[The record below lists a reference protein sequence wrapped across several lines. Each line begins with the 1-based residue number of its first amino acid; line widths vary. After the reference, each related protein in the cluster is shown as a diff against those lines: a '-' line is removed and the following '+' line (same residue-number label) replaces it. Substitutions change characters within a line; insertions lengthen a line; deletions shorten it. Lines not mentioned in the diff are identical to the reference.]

1 MRLCIFISKGGH
13 VFTLSPF
20 TGEKFAMMGST
31 SNNTNVKEDD
41 QALTQLGTEARVL
54 KLDEVGQ
61 VKQEIPSRRSWRT

>member
-1 MRLCIFISKGGH
+1 MRLCIFISKEGH

-41 QALTQLGTEARVL
+41 QALAQLATEAGIL

-61 VKQEIPSRRSWRT
+61 VKQETPSRRS

>member
-13 VFTLSPF
+13 VFTLSSF

-41 QALTQLGTEARVL
+41 QALAQLATEAGVL

-61 VKQEIPSRRSWRT
+61 VKQETPSRRS